1 MRTICQGGKK
11 FWPAPLGLAQ
21 LSDLVLER
29 TSFLIKKQGTTE
41 KRNDTYFMLLFFFLT
56 LGFSV
61 IGSLWIPC
69 DFFQLYWLRLFSC
82 VFHTPSN
89 CVEHMVRKACFAFF
103 HLLRSWWVEVFFTA
117 FYVSMNLKGLINLRD
132 KPFGRVFPIEIQLYI
147 MFWAACAETNDLHKK
162 MNEQLLRIPVCLYT
176 SIPLSVNF
184 TPSTGYQPWMK
195 TIQRFE
201 IRRNQRCHHCFRRNT
216 QQVSVSAFIFFP

>member
-1 MRTICQGGKK
+1 MRTICHGGKK

-29 TSFLIKKQGTTE
+29 TSFLIKKQGTTV

-69 DFFQLYWLRLFSC
+69 DFFQLYWFRLFSC

-89 CVEHMVRKACFAFF
+89 CIEHMVRKACFAFL

-117 FYVSMNLKGLINLRD
+117 FYVSMNLKGLIDLRD
-132 KPFGRVFPIEIQLYI
+132 KPFGRVFPVEIQLYI
-147 MFWAACAETNDLHKK
+147 ICFGPRLPRQTSAAK
-162 MNEQLLRIPVCLYT
+162 R
-176 SIPLSVNF
+176 
-184 TPSTGYQPWMK
+184 
-195 TIQRFE
+195 
-201 IRRNQRCHHCFRRNT
+201 
-216 QQVSVSAFIFFP
+216 